1 MENKHELKRNIQ
13 HNRRLRTNRYRLK
26 ANHRTM
32 KAKHGRRKANFD
44 MGE

>member
-32 KAKHGRRKANFD
+32 KANRDYGKQTST
-44 MGE
+44 